1 MTTVEP
7 IRKIEDIRK
16 VEKILEKQSN
26 TQDNATWIVIQKIG
40 E

>member
-16 VEKILEKQSN
+16 VEKILEKQSKRN
-26 TQDNATWIVIQKIG
+26 LLFFTIFINKS
-40 E
+40 